1 MLRIQLNYTYRGRC
15 GHDRMVVGFTTNYAI
30 SAYHHCCELEFRS
43 WRGVLDTTL
52 CVKVCQWLTA
62 GRWFSPGTT
71 VSPTNKTD
79 CNDINEILLE
89 VALTSM
95 TLTLTY
101 TAYQGL
107 KIPQVRRP
115 GLENL
120 NFGLAVFPWKKPI
133 GHAFNKI
140 KTPLFSKRHV
150 FNSNHMQVF
159 VNCLL
164 SL

>member
-1 MLRIQLNYTYRGRC
+1 MSRTQLNYTYRGRC
-15 GHDRMVVGFTTNYAI
+15 GHDRMVVGFTTTYAI

-52 CVKVCQWLTA
+52 YDKVCQWLTA

-101 TAYQGL
+101 YTYSTAYITP
-107 KIPQVRRP
+107 KT
-115 GLENL
+115 
-120 NFGLAVFPWKKPI
+120 KK
-133 GHAFNKI
+133 HKV
-140 KTPLFSKRHV
+140 HV
-150 FNSNHMQVF
+150 FSQHWLNNRSVCVCSWSAEATWTWWTRFNGIRG
-159 VNCLL
+159 L
-164 SL
+164 SLFERNIN